1 MSIVT
6 AAHQRIANR
15 ERVPRNFRDR
25 SNPLED
31 LSAADIFARYKF
43 HPDTIMDLLR
53 QLPDLSTPT
62 KRNLPIPPLLQL
74 LVTLRFLGTCATHI
88 LVGDD
93 VKISRSTA
101 GRCIRQVSA
110 LIANMA
116 PNYISFPRGDQ
127 AHQVMVEFA
136 HIAGFY

>member
-1 MSIVT
+1 M

-31 LSAADIFARYKF
+31 LSAADVFERYRF
-43 HPDTIMDLLR
+43 HPDTIIDLLR
-53 QLPDLSTPT
+53 QLPDLTAPT

-74 LVTLRFLGTCATHI
+74 LVTLRFLGTGATHI

-93 VKISRSTA
+93 VKISRPTA
-101 GRCIRQVSA
+101 GRCIRRVSA
-110 LIANMA
+110 LIANLA
-116 PNYISFPRGDQ
+116 PHYINFPRGDQ
-127 AHQVMVEFA
+127 ARQVMLEFA

>member
-1 MSIVT
+1 M

-31 LSAADIFARYKF
+31 LSATDVFERYRF
-43 HPDTIMDLLR
+43 HPDTIIDLLR
-53 QLPDLSTPT
+53 QLPDLTAPT

-74 LVTLRFLGTCATHI
+74 LVTLRFLGTGATHI

-93 VKISRSTA
+93 VKISRPTA
-101 GRCIRQVSA
+101 WRCIRRVSA
-110 LIANMA
+110 LIANLA
-116 PNYISFPRGDQ
+116 PHYINFPKGRSGTPSD
-127 AHQVMVEFA
+127 
-136 HIAGFY
+136 AGVCTYCRFLLK

>member
-31 LSAADIFARYKF
+31 LSAADIFARYRF

-74 LVTLRFLGTCATHI
+74 LVTLRFLGTGATHI

-93 VKISRSTA
+93 VKI
-101 GRCIRQVSA
+101 
-110 LIANMA
+110 
-116 PNYISFPRGDQ
+116 
-127 AHQVMVEFA
+127 
-136 HIAGFY
+136 